1 MKPFDSLPHNQETF
15 VRGDLTIV
23 LTLVFLGLGA
33 LLVYE
38 GGLSDGDLTQS
49 ARIIGGALLLALGLV
64 LPMVTKNRKW
74 KRPSRTY
81 RDV

>member
-1 MKPFDSLPHNQETF
+1 

-64 LPMVTKNRKW
+64 LPIVTKNRKW

>member
-1 MKPFDSLPHNQETF
+1 
-15 VRGDLTIV
+15 VRGELTIV
-23 LTLVFLGLGA
+23 LTLVFLGLGS

-64 LPMVTKNRKW
+64 LPIVTKTRKW

>member
-1 MKPFDSLPHNQETF
+1 M
-15 VRGDLTIV
+15 RGDLTIA

-38 GGLSDGDLTQS
+38 GGVAAGDLTQS
-49 ARIIGGALLLALGLV
+49 ARIIGGALLLSLGLV
-64 LPMVTKNRKW
+64 LPLVTKNRGKW
-74 KRPSRTY
+74 KRPSRRY

>member
-1 MKPFDSLPHNQETF
+1 
-15 VRGDLTIV
+15 VRPDLTIA

-38 GGLSDGDLTQS
+38 GGVAAGDLTQS
-49 ARIIGGALLLALGLV
+49 ARIIGGALLLSLGLV
-64 LPMVTKNRKW
+64 LPLVTKSRGKW

>member
-1 MKPFDSLPHNQETF
+1 M
-15 VRGDLTIV
+15 RGELTIA

-38 GGLSDGDLTQS
+38 GGVSAGDLTQS
-49 ARIIGGALLLALGLV
+49 ARIVGGALLLSIGLV
-64 LPMVTKNRKW
+64 LPVVTKSRGKW

-81 RDV
+81 RNI